1 MITGCCGFIG
11 SHLTRE
17 CLRLGY
23 EVLGVDMM
31 GYGSN
36 ESSFKEFTK
45 HPNFHFYFDD
55 INNLKKTPNCD
66 IIINLA
72 AESAVGRSIEDCKNF
87 LHSNI
92 NGVHNLLELIK
103 GTNIPLFQV
112 STDEVLGD
120 ILHGS
125 FKEDAN
131 YNPSNPYSATKAS
144 AELIIKSYARTFDI
158 KYQIIRLTNNYGTN
172 QDPEKLIPKSI
183 KFLNENKKI
192 PLHNN
197 GTPLRNWLNVS
208 DSVNAI
214 LTILERGEM
223 NEIYHVNGNCELK
236 NIETVLKIIQYFIYD
251 PEFNIEKYCDF
262 SISRPGQDLRYSL
275 DDSKLRALGWKP
287 KANFDEEL
295 EKIISYECSR
305 LRNQV
310 S

>member
-11 SHLTRE
+11 SHFTRE
-17 CLRLGY
+17 CLKRGY
-23 EVLGVDMM
+23 EVFGVDMM
-31 GYGSN
+31 GVGSN
-36 ESSFKEFTK
+36 IESFLEFED
-45 HPNFHFYFDD
+45 HPNFSFYLDD
-55 INNLKKTPNCD
+55 INTLIKTHDCD
-66 IIINLA
+66 VILNLA
-72 AESAVGRSIEDCKNF
+72 AESAVGRSIDNCTDF

-103 GTNIPLFQV
+103 GTNIPFIQI

-120 ILHGS
+120 KLEGS
-125 FKEDAN
+125 FNEEAN

-144 AELIIKSYARTFDI
+144 AELLIKSYARTFDI
-158 KYQIIRLTNNYGTN
+158 KYQIIRLTNNYGIN

-214 LTILERGEM
+214 LTVLEKGEM

-295 EKIISYECSR
+295 EKIISYECTK
-305 LRNQV
+305 LNNKV
-310 S
+310 